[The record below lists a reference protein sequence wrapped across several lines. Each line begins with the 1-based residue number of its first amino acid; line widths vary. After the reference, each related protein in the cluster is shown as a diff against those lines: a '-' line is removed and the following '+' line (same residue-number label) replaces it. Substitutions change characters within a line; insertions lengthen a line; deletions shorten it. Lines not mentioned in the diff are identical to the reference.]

1 MIASLPMYD
10 RPETA
15 AANDALWQG
24 IRAALGQ
31 GPDKLTRDG
40 DLWDH
45 WLSPD
50 LLLSQTCGY
59 PYRARLHG
67 QVTLVGSPVLDLP
80 DCPPGH
86 YYSVFVARADD
97 PRAEPQE
104 FATARLAYNDALS
117 QSGWAAPQNWA
128 AARGFAFT
136 NPIRSGAHRA
146 SALAVAE
153 GHADI
158 AALDALSWH
167 LMQAY
172 DPFTAGLRVL
182 THTDPTPALPFIT
195 ALGRDAD
202 ALRAALESAILALPA
217 DLRATLGLKGV
228 TFIPAAVYLAV
239 PNPAPPPLP
248 APPN

>member
-1 MIASLPMYD
+1 
-10 RPETA
+10 
-15 AANDALWQG
+15 
-24 IRAALGQ
+24 
-31 GPDKLTRDG
+31 
-40 DLWDH
+40 
-45 WLSPD
+45 
-50 LLLSQTCGY
+50 
-59 PYRARLHG
+59 
-67 QVTLVGSPVLDLP
+67 
-80 DCPPGH
+80 
-86 YYSVFVARADD
+86 
-97 PRAEPQE
+97 
-104 FATARLAYNDALS
+104 
-117 QSGWAAPQNWA
+117 
-128 AARGFAFT
+128 
-136 NPIRSGAHRA
+136 
-146 SALAVAE
+146 VAE

-228 TFIPAAVYLAV
+228 TFITAAVYLAV